1 MGCARGA
8 RKRTGL
14 RRNVCGDGFAL
25 LPGMRAQVRSP
36 HLVTTAHERRPFF
49 FYESSQRHPGLFA
62 PWFLRPRVNC
72 ESRRPTRH
80 ALA

>member
-25 LPGMRAQVRSP
+25 LPGMRAQVRRAYEL
-36 HLVTTAHERRPFF
+36 HDDIDRRRGNDDLVDGRDGLVRLLLQRVER
-49 FYESSQRHPGLFA
+49 
-62 PWFLRPRVNC
+62 
-72 ESRRPTRH
+72 
-80 ALA
+80 